1 VRRIVA
7 ISLLS
12 LLITADVALAQPA
25 PTTGPFTVSA
35 EALLWWFKGNA
46 TPPLI
51 TEAPTSTTDGKT
63 LLGDRDYDTNPNPG
77 FRLTVGYAFN
87 DRWGLDSSVFYVP
100 TRTTSH
106 RVSSSGEFGSTDLLL
121 PVIDATT
128 GEEDPQLISF
138 GGVYAGSA
146 RVQISNSLLGS
157 DLNATFRLASGP
169 GWRVDA
175 LGGFRYLRL
184 RESFEFTTESPFIP
198 PFPRDI
204 YQTTDRL
211 DATNNFFGGQL
222 GVRARM
228 DRGAWFGTAVAKVGL
243 GVMRQTVNI
252 EGTLFTND
260 FVFPAPTPVAY
271 PGGGYFATPTNI
283 GERSRSVFSVVP
295 EVGLNIGYRL
305 TSWMSIVS
313 GYTFLYASDVVRAPK
328 QINRTVNYSD
338 VNAPPA
344 VPAGPQE
351 PSFRF
356 KSSDFWAQGLSVG
369 LEFRY

>member
-1 VRRIVA
+1 
-7 ISLLS
+7 
-12 LLITADVALAQPA
+12 
-25 PTTGPFTVSA
+25 
-35 EALLWWFKGNA
+35 
-46 TPPLI
+46 
-51 TEAPTSTTDGKT
+51 
-63 LLGDRDYDTNPNPG
+63 
-77 FRLTVGYAFN
+77 
-87 DRWGLDSSVFYVP
+87 
-100 TRTTSH
+100 
-106 RVSSSGEFGSTDLLL
+106 
-121 PVIDATT
+121 
-128 GEEDPQLISF
+128 
-138 GGVYAGSA
+138 
-146 RVQISNSLLGS
+146 
-157 DLNATFRLASGP
+157 
-169 GWRVDA
+169 
-175 LGGFRYLRL
+175 
-184 RESFEFTTESPFIP
+184 
-198 PFPRDI
+198 
-204 YQTTDRL
+204 
-211 DATNNFFGGQL
+211 
-222 GVRARM
+222 
-228 DRGAWFGTAVAKVGL
+228 
-243 GVMRQTVNI
+243 MRQTVNI